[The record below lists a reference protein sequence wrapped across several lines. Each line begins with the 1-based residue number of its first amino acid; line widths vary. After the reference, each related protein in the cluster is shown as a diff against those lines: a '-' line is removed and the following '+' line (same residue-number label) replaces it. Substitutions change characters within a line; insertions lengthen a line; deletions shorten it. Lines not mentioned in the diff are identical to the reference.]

1 MYTIKRVSIGS
12 AFRVGAVSSAL
23 VWVVFGILFV
33 LWIIA
38 VGNAFDSAGTQFSG
52 QSNNVGE
59 FSGGA
64 AIFTYLCGIPIYAV
78 IGGISGA
85 LYAFIYNL
93 VAGWVG
99 GLELELEQTH
109 YMPQA
114 YQQQQQPPMGGI
126 GGNMGAQQRKQRDDY
141 DPFE

>member
-1 MYTIKRVSIGS
+1 MYTIRRVSIGS

-23 VWVVFGILFV
+23 MWAVFGILLV
-33 LWIIA
+33 LWMMA
-38 VGNAFDSAGTQFSG
+38 VGSAVDSTATQFSG

-59 FSGGA
+59 FSGGV

-78 IGGISGA
+78 MGGIGGA

-114 YQQQQQPPMGGI
+114 YQPQQSPPMGS
-126 GGNMGAQQRKQRDDY
+126 MGRQPRKQRDDY